1 MASHGGGTR
10 LVTERGRR
18 AMADGQIQTEHGV
31 RNGAAEDR
39 PLAELMRDL
48 SQQSTELIR
57 QEIELAKAELRA
69 KGKSAGVGA
78 GMFGAAG
85 LIALFGVG
93 ALTAC
98 LGLALATA
106 MDAWLAALIVAG
118 VYLAAGGGG
127 ALGGQGKGQ
136 GATPP
141 GPREAVAGTEGGGP
155 RR

>member
-1 MASHGGGTR
+1 
-10 LVTERGRR
+10 
-18 AMADGQIQTEHGV
+18 MADGQIQTEHEV
-31 RNGAAEDR
+31 RNAAADDR

-98 LGLALATA
+98 LVLALATA
-106 MDAWLAALIVAG
+106 MDAWLAALIVAV
-118 VYLAAGGGG
+118 VYLAAAGIA
-127 ALGGQGKGQ
+127 ALVGKGKVQ
-136 GATPP
+136 EATPP
-141 GPREAVAGTEGGGP
+141 APEQAIASTKEDVQWTKQRAQAA
-155 RR
+155 RK

>member
-1 MASHGGGTR
+1 
-10 LVTERGRR
+10 
-18 AMADGQIQTEHGV
+18 MADGQIQTEHGV
-31 RNGAAEDR
+31 RNGAADDR

-48 SQQSTELIR
+48 SQQSTELMR

-98 LGLALATA
+98 LVLALATA
-106 MDAWLAALIVAG
+106 MDAWLAALIVAV
-118 VYLAAGGGG
+118 VYLAAAGIA
-127 ALGGQGKGQ
+127 ALVGKGKVQ
-136 GATPP
+136 EATPP
-141 GPREAVAGTEGGGP
+141 APEQAIASTKEDVQWTKQRAQAA
-155 RR
+155 RK

>member
-1 MASHGGGTR
+1 
-10 LVTERGRR
+10 
-18 AMADGQIQTEHGV
+18 MADGQIQTEHGV

-98 LGLALATA
+98 LVLALATA
-106 MDAWLAALIVAG
+106 MDAWLAALIVAV
-118 VYLAAGGGG
+118 VYLAAAGVA
-127 ALGGQGKGQ
+127 ALVGKGKVQ
-136 GATPP
+136 EATPP
-141 GPREAVAGTEGGGP
+141 APEQAIASTKEDVQWTKQRAQAA
-155 RR
+155 RK

>member
-1 MASHGGGTR
+1 
-10 LVTERGRR
+10 
-18 AMADGQIQTEHGV
+18 MADGQIQTEHGV
-31 RNGAAEDR
+31 RNGAADDR

-98 LGLALATA
+98 LVLALATA
-106 MDAWLAALIVAG
+106 MDAWLAALIVAV
-118 VYLAAGGGG
+118 VYLAAAGVA
-127 ALGGQGKGQ
+127 ALVGKGKVQ
-136 GATPP
+136 EATPP
-141 GPREAVAGTEGGGP
+141 APEQAIASTKEDVQWTKQRAQAA
-155 RR
+155 RK

>member
-1 MASHGGGTR
+1 
-10 LVTERGRR
+10 
-18 AMADGQIQTEHGV
+18 MADGQIQTEHVV
-31 RNGAAEDR
+31 RNGAADDR

-98 LGLALATA
+98 LVLALATA
-106 MDAWLAALIVAG
+106 MDAWLAALIVAV
-118 VYLAAGGGG
+118 VYLVAAGVA
-127 ALGGQGKGQ
+127 ALVGKGKVQ
-136 GATPP
+136 EATPP
-141 GPREAVAGTEGGGP
+141 APEQAIASTKEDVRWTKQRAQAA
-155 RR
+155 RK

>member
-1 MASHGGGTR
+1 
-10 LVTERGRR
+10 
-18 AMADGQIQTEHGV
+18 MADGQVQTEHGV

-98 LGLALATA
+98 LVLGLATA
-106 MDAWLAALIVAG
+106 MEAWLAALIVAV
-118 VYLAAGGGG
+118 VYLAAAGVA
-127 ALGGQGKGQ
+127 ALVGKGKVQ
-136 GATPP
+136 EATPP
-141 GPREAVAGTEGGGP
+141 APEQAIASTKEDVQWTKQRAQAA
-155 RR
+155 RK

>member
-1 MASHGGGTR
+1 
-10 LVTERGRR
+10 
-18 AMADGQIQTEHGV
+18 MADGQIQTEHGV
-31 RNGAAEDR
+31 RNGAADDR
-39 PLAELMRDL
+39 QLAELMRDL

-98 LGLALATA
+98 LVLALATA
-106 MDAWLAALIVAG
+106 MDAWLAALIVAV
-118 VYLAAGGGG
+118 VYLVAAGVA
-127 ALGGQGKGQ
+127 ALVGKGKVQ
-136 GATPP
+136 EATPP
-141 GPREAVAGTEGGGP
+141 APEQAIASTKEDVRWTKQRAQAA
-155 RR
+155 RK

>member
-1 MASHGGGTR
+1 
-10 LVTERGRR
+10 
-18 AMADGQIQTEHGV
+18 MADGQIQTEHGV

-98 LGLALATA
+98 LVLGLATA
-106 MDAWLAALIVAG
+106 MEAWLAALIVAV
-118 VYLAAGGGG
+118 VYLAAAGVA
-127 ALGGQGKGQ
+127 ALVGKGKVQ
-136 GATPP
+136 EATPP
-141 GPREAVAGTEGGGP
+141 APEQAIASTKEDVQWTKQRAQAA
-155 RR
+155 RK

>member
-1 MASHGGGTR
+1 
-10 LVTERGRR
+10 
-18 AMADGQIQTEHGV
+18 MADGQIQTEHGV
-31 RNGAAEDR
+31 HNGAADDR

-98 LGLALATA
+98 LVLALATA
-106 MDAWLAALIVAG
+106 MDAWLAALIVAV
-118 VYLAAGGGG
+118 VYLVAAGVA
-127 ALGGQGKGQ
+127 ALVGKGKVQ
-136 GATPP
+136 EATPP
-141 GPREAVAGTEGGGP
+141 APEQAIASTKEDVRWTKQRAQAA
-155 RR
+155 RK

>member
-1 MASHGGGTR
+1 MA
-10 LVTERGRR
+10 E
-18 AMADGQIQTEHGV
+18 GQMQTEHGV
-31 RNGAAEDR
+31 RNGAADDR

-98 LGLALATA
+98 LVLVLATA
-106 MDAWLAALIVAG
+106 MDAWLAALIVA
-118 VYLAAGGGG
+118 VAYLAAAGVA
-127 ALGGQGKGQ
+127 ALVGKGKVQ
-136 GATPP
+136 EATPP
-141 GPREAVAGTEGGGP
+141 APEQAIASTKEDVRWTKQRAQAARE
-155 RR
+155 

>member
-1 MASHGGGTR
+1 
-10 LVTERGRR
+10 
-18 AMADGQIQTEHGV
+18 MADGQIQTEHGV
-31 RNGAAEDR
+31 RNGAADDR

-85 LIALFGVG
+85 LIAVFGVG

-98 LGLALATA
+98 LILALATA
-106 MDAWLAALIVAG
+106 MDGWLAALIVAV
-118 VYLAAGGGG
+118 VYLAAAGVA
-127 ALGGQGKGQ
+127 ALVGKGKVQ
-136 GATPP
+136 EATPP
-141 GPREAVAGTEGGGP
+141 APEQAIASTKEDVRWTKQRAQAA
-155 RR
+155 RK

>member
-1 MASHGGGTR
+1 
-10 LVTERGRR
+10 
-18 AMADGQIQTEHGV
+18 MADGQIQTEHGV
-31 RNGAAEDR
+31 RNGAADDR

-98 LGLALATA
+98 LVLALATA
-106 MDAWLAALIVAG
+106 MDAWLAALIVAV
-118 VYLAAGGGG
+118 VYLVAAGVA
-127 ALGGQGKGQ
+127 ALVGKGKVQ
-136 GATPP
+136 EATPP
-141 GPREAVAGTEGGGP
+141 APEQAIASTKEDVRWTKQREQAA
-155 RR
+155 RK

>member
-1 MASHGGGTR
+1 
-10 LVTERGRR
+10 
-18 AMADGQIQTEHGV
+18 MADGQIQTEHGV
-31 RNGAAEDR
+31 RNGAADDR

-98 LGLALATA
+98 LVLALATA
-106 MDAWLAALIVAG
+106 MDAWLAALIVAV
-118 VYLAAGGGG
+118 VYLAAAGVA
-127 ALGGQGKGQ
+127 ALVGKGKVQ
-136 GATPP
+136 EATPP
-141 GPREAVAGTEGGGP
+141 APEQAIASTKEDVRWTKQRAQAA
-155 RR
+155 RK

>member
-1 MASHGGGTR
+1 
-10 LVTERGRR
+10 
-18 AMADGQIQTEHGV
+18 MADGQIQTEHGV
-31 RNGAAEDR
+31 RNGAADDR

-98 LGLALATA
+98 LVLALATA
-106 MDAWLAALIVAG
+106 MDAWLAALIVA
-118 VYLAAGGGG
+118 VLYLAAAGIA
-127 ALGGQGKGQ
+127 ALVGKGKVQ
-136 GATPP
+136 EATPP
-141 GPREAVAGTEGGGP
+141 APEQAIASTKEDVQWTKQRAQAA
-155 RR
+155 RK

>member
-1 MASHGGGTR
+1 
-10 LVTERGRR
+10 
-18 AMADGQIQTEHGV
+18 MADGQIQTEHGV
-31 RNGAAEDR
+31 RNGAADDR

-78 GMFGAAG
+78 GMFSAAG

-98 LGLALATA
+98 LVLALATA
-106 MDAWLAALIVAG
+106 MDAWLAALIVAV
-118 VYLAAGGGG
+118 VYLAAAGIA
-127 ALGGQGKGQ
+127 ALVGKGKVQ
-136 GATPP
+136 EATPP
-141 GPREAVAGTEGGGP
+141 APEQAIASTKEDVQWTKQRAQAA
-155 RR
+155 RK